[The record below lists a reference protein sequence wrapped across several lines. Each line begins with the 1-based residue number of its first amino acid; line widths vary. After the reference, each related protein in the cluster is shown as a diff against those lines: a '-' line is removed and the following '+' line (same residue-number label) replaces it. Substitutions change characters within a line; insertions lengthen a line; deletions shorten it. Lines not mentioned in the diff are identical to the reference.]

1 MTRYL
6 IYYFCCN
13 NQSLM
18 RSFMNKL
25 MLTCAV
31 SFMLLST
38 SAMALTINVEP
49 KKEENTRVAPPPP
62 PPPPAPTQKSSVVPP
77 PPPPPPPSAAIS
89 CKFAEPK
96 CDRHD
101 RIHAERYDNDQKM
114 YSRGECNRGEKERN
128 FDFYCNNG
136 DVWMK
141 IDYRR
146 DRADRIECLDPRTKK
161 FFAARSVRECED
173 AMNRVRPEPPRK
185 RHRNHR
191 DYRD

>member
-1 MTRYL
+1 
-6 IYYFCCN
+6 
-13 NQSLM
+13 
-18 RSFMNKL
+18 MNKL

-49 KKEENTRVAPPPP
+49 KKEETTRVAPPPP
-62 PPPPAPTQKSSVVPP
+62 PPPPPPPMPSKHSMVPP
-77 PPPPPPPSAAIS
+77 PPPPPPPAAAIS
-89 CKFAEPK
+89 CRFAEPK

-114 YSRGECNRGEKERN
+114 FSRGECMRGEKERN

-146 DRADRIECLDPRTKK
+146 DRADRIECMDPRTKR
-161 FFAARSVRECED
+161 FFAARSIGECED
-173 AMNRVRPEPPRK
+173 VQKRYNRPEPPR
-185 RHRNHR
+185 RHHKHR
-191 DYRD
+191 DFR

>member
-1 MTRYL
+1 
-6 IYYFCCN
+6 
-13 NQSLM
+13 
-18 RSFMNKL
+18 

-49 KKEENTRVAPPPP
+49 KKEETTRVAPPPP
-62 PPPPAPTQKSSVVPP
+62 PPPPPPPMPSKHSMVPP
-77 PPPPPPPSAAIS
+77 PPPPPPPAAAIS
-89 CKFAEPK
+89 CRFAEPK

-114 YSRGECNRGEKERN
+114 FSRGECMRGEKERN

-146 DRADRIECLDPRTKK
+146 DRADRIECMDPRTKR
-161 FFAARSVRECED
+161 FFAARSIGECED
-173 AMNRVRPEPPRK
+173 VQKRYNRPEPPR
-185 RHRNHR
+185 RHHKHR
-191 DYRD
+191 DFR

>member
-1 MTRYL
+1 
-6 IYYFCCN
+6 
-13 NQSLM
+13 
-18 RSFMNKL
+18 MNKL
-25 MLTCAV
+25 MLTCAM

-49 KKEENTRVAPPPP
+49 KKEESSRAFPP
-62 PPPPAPTQKSSVVPP
+62 PPPPASVKPLVT
-77 PPPPPPPSAAIS
+77 

-114 YSRGECNRGEKERN
+114 YSRGECYRGEKERK

-136 DVWMK
+136 EVWMQ

-146 DRADRIECLDPRTKK
+146 DRVDRIECMDPKRHKY
-161 FFAARSVRECED
+161 FVARSVSECED
-173 AMNRVRPEPPRK
+173 VHRDYNRPEPPRK
-185 RHRNHR
+185 RHHHR
-191 DYRD
+191 DYR

>member
-1 MTRYL
+1 
-6 IYYFCCN
+6 
-13 NQSLM
+13 
-18 RSFMNKL
+18 MNKL
-25 MLTCAV
+25 MLTFAM

-62 PPPPAPTQKSSVVPP
+62 PPPPATVPRTSPVPP
-77 PPPPPPPSAAIS
+77 PPPPHSQSAVIS
-89 CKFAEPK
+89 CKFAEPR
-96 CDRHD
+96 CDRND

-114 YSRGECNRGEKERN
+114 FSRGECMRGEKERN

-146 DRADRIECLDPRTKK
+146 DRADRIECMDPRTKK
-161 FFAARSVRECED
+161 FFAARSIRECED
-173 AMNRVRPEPPRK
+173 LQNRANRPEPSR
-185 RHRNHR
+185 RHHKHR
-191 DYRD
+191 DFR

>member
-1 MTRYL
+1 
-6 IYYFCCN
+6 
-13 NQSLM
+13 
-18 RSFMNKL
+18 MNKL
-25 MLTCAV
+25 MLTCAM
-31 SFMLLST
+31 SLMLLST

-49 KKEENTRVAPPPP
+49 KKEENSRVAPPPP
-62 PPPPAPTQKSSVVPP
+62 PPPPPPAPIV
-77 PPPPPPPSAAIS
+77 S

-101 RIHAERYDNDQKM
+101 RIHAERYNNDQKM
-114 YSRGECNRGEKERN
+114 YSRGECYRGEKERK

-136 DVWMK
+136 EVWMQ

-146 DRADRIECLDPRTKK
+146 DRADRIECKDPRRKT

-173 AMNRVRPEPPRK
+173 LHRDFNRPEPPRK
-185 RHRNHR
+185 KHHGHHDRR

>member
-1 MTRYL
+1 
-6 IYYFCCN
+6 
-13 NQSLM
+13 
-18 RSFMNKL
+18 
-25 MLTCAV
+25 MLTCAM
-31 SFMLLST
+31 SLMLLST

-49 KKEENTRVAPPPP
+49 KKEESSRVAPPPP
-62 PPPPAPTQKSSVVPP
+62 PPPPAPSIT
-77 PPPPPPPSAAIS
+77 

-101 RIHAERYDNDQKM
+101 RIHAERYSNDQKM
-114 YSRGECNRGEKERN
+114 YSRGECYRGEQERT

-136 DVWMK
+136 EVWMQ

-146 DRADRIECLDPRTKK
+146 DRADRIECKDPRRKT

-173 AMNRVRPEPPRK
+173 LHRDFNRPEPPRK
-185 RHRNHR
+185 KHPGHHDRR

>member
-1 MTRYL
+1 
-6 IYYFCCN
+6 
-13 NQSLM
+13 
-18 RSFMNKL
+18 

-49 KKEENTRVAPPPP
+49 KKEETTRVAPPPP
-62 PPPPAPTQKSSVVPP
+62 PPPPPPPMPSKHSMVPP
-77 PPPPPPPSAAIS
+77 PPPPPPPAAAIS

-114 YSRGECNRGEKERN
+114 FSRGECMRGEKERN
-128 FDFYCNNG
+128 FEFYCNNG

-146 DRADRIECLDPRTKK
+146 DRADRIECKDPRSNK
-161 FFAARSVRECED
+161 FFAARSIGECED
-173 AMNRVRPEPPRK
+173 VQKRYNRPEPPRK
-185 RHRNHR
+185 HHKHR
-191 DYRD
+191 DFR

>member
-1 MTRYL
+1 
-6 IYYFCCN
+6 
-13 NQSLM
+13 
-18 RSFMNKL
+18 
-25 MLTCAV
+25 MLTCAM
-31 SFMLLST
+31 SLMLLST

-49 KKEENTRVAPPPP
+49 KKEESSRVAPPPP
-62 PPPPAPTQKSSVVPP
+62 PPPPAPSIT
-77 PPPPPPPSAAIS
+77 

-101 RIHAERYDNDQKM
+101 RIHAERYNNDQKM
-114 YSRGECNRGEKERN
+114 YSRGECYRGEKERK

-136 DVWMK
+136 EVWMQ

-146 DRADRIECLDPRTKK
+146 DRADRIECKDPRRKT

-173 AMNRVRPEPPRK
+173 LHRDFNRPEPPRK
-185 RHRNHR
+185 KHHGHHDRR

>member
-1 MTRYL
+1 
-6 IYYFCCN
+6 
-13 NQSLM
+13 
-18 RSFMNKL
+18 MNKL

-62 PPPPAPTQKSSVVPP
+62 PPPPAPSVRTVNNVPP
-77 PPPPPPPSAAIS
+77 PPPPAAAIS
-89 CKFAEPK
+89 CRFAEPK

-114 YSRGECNRGEKERN
+114 FSRGECMRGEKERN

-146 DRADRIECLDPRTKK
+146 DRADRIECMDPRTKR
-161 FFAARSVRECED
+161 FFAARSIGECED
-173 AMNRVRPEPPRK
+173 VQKRYNRPEPPRK
-185 RHRNHR
+185 HHKHR
-191 DYRD
+191 DFR

>member
-1 MTRYL
+1 
-6 IYYFCCN
+6 
-13 NQSLM
+13 M

-62 PPPPAPTQKSSVVPP
+62 PPPPAPTQRSSVVPP

-89 CKFAEPK
+89 CKFAEPR

-101 RIHAERYDNDQKM
+101 RIHVERYDNDQKM
-114 YSRGECNRGEKERN
+114 FSRGECNRGEKERN

-146 DRADRIECLDPRTKK
+146 DRADRIECLDPRNKR

-173 AMNRVRPEPPRK
+173 LQNRANRPEPPR
-185 RHRNHR
+185 RHHKHR
-191 DYRD
+191 DFR

>member
-1 MTRYL
+1 
-6 IYYFCCN
+6 
-13 NQSLM
+13 M

-25 MLTCAV
+25 LLTCAV

-62 PPPPAPTQKSSVVPP
+62 PPPQTSVRPTNVPP
-77 PPPPPPPSAAIS
+77 PPPPPASAAIS

-114 YSRGECNRGEKERN
+114 YSRGECYRGEKDRN

-161 FFAARSVRECED
+161 FFAARSVSECED
-173 AMNRVRPEPPRK
+173 LQNRSNRPEPPRK
-185 RHRNHR
+185 RHRKHVEFR
-191 DYRD
+191 D

>member
-1 MTRYL
+1 MK
-6 IYYFCCN
+6 
-13 NQSLM
+13 
-18 RSFMNKL
+18 KL
-25 MLTCAV
+25 MLTCAM
-31 SFMLLST
+31 SLMLLST

-49 KKEENTRVAPPPP
+49 KKEESSRPVPPPP
-62 PPPPAPTQKSSVVPP
+62 PPPPAPAKPLVT
-77 PPPPPPPSAAIS
+77 

-114 YSRGECNRGEKERN
+114 YSRGECYRGEKERK

-136 DVWMK
+136 EVWMQ

-146 DRADRIECLDPRTKK
+146 DRADRIECMDPRRHKY
-161 FFAARSVRECED
+161 FAVRSISECED
-173 AMNRVRPEPPRK
+173 FHGNYNRPEPPRK
-185 RHRNHR
+185 KRHHR